1 MFDICCE
8 GEGHRTFNRA
18 NRCKGFFVKLR
29 SAGTEMVRFCEAVIV
44 CGVKVVREVQV
55 TSSVTTEDVEK
66 GWAVGHA
73 RVKVCRVWVAALSSL
88 LNILQTCSCSGCCC
102 VHLPRQ

>member
-18 NRCKGFFVKLR
+18 NRRKGFFVKLR

-73 RVKVCRVWVAALSSL
+73 RVKVCRVWVRGAIFLIEHIANVL
-88 LNILQTCSCSGCCC
+88 LLWLLLCTST
-102 VHLPRQ
+102 